1 MLLHSKG
8 NYKQNEKTALR
19 MGKIT
24 ANEAMDKGLISK
36 IYKQLNIRR
45 TNNPI
50 KKWTEDLNRHFS
62 KEDIQIAIRH
72 MKRYST
78 LFENANQN
86 YYNVVPPHTSQNG
99 HHQKVYK

>member
-1 MLLHSKG
+1 MSKW
-8 NYKQNEKTALR
+8 EKI
-19 MGKIT
+19 IT
-24 ANEAMDKGLISK
+24 SEATDKGLISTLCK
-36 IYKQLNIRR
+36 QFRQLNIRK

-62 KEDIQIAIRH
+62 KDDVQIAIRH